1 MFVHRD
7 KRTSVSTNEENKT
20 ELTKEV
26 FTGIASKLP
35 EIVFLGNLWY
45 TVYQPQT
52 IAGWSFFYQFLAK
65 RGQEGEGRCNWAGGE
80 APEPINAPVS
90 FLFDLGYF
98 FPDQCPILELDK
110 SFMRW
115 GGACKAK
122 APPCLGFWERK
133 LFFLLS
139 LTRSWKLSGVKATLD
154 SFHFGTSYHIP
165 TNKCRKE
172 RIYQS
177 GLMAREAVCHS
188 DYEST
193 KPGRA
198 SRSLSGD
205 VSLSDVSQSRMISA
219 AQFST
224 QRGNWNPFIPPSPS
238 EEKRSLL
245 SLC

>member
-1 MFVHRD
+1 MISSVTYDNWKARAFSFWQWKSEIDKEREMWNTSPKKERCTKRNETKAHRS
-7 KRTSVSTNEENKT
+7 R
-20 ELTKEV
+20 
-26 FTGIASKLP
+26 P
-35 EIVFLGNLWY
+35 EA
-45 TVYQPQT
+45 Q
-52 IAGWSFFYQFLAK
+52 
-65 RGQEGEGRCNWAGGE
+65 
-80 APEPINAPVS
+80 
-90 FLFDLGYF
+90 
-98 FPDQCPILELDK
+98 
-110 SFMRW
+110 
-115 GGACKAK
+115 
-122 APPCLGFWERK
+122 PCLGFWERK

>member
-35 EIVFLGNLWY
+35 EIVFLGHLWY

-122 APPCLGFWERK
+122 APQP
-133 LFFLLS
+133 FFSVIDRVLVFIYMIDNIYPHLVLL
-139 LTRSWKLSGVKATLD
+139 REQKKENY
-154 SFHFGTSYHIP
+154 SF
-165 TNKCRKE
+165 
-172 RIYQS
+172 
-177 GLMAREAVCHS
+177 
-188 DYEST
+188 
-193 KPGRA
+193 
-198 SRSLSGD
+198 
-205 VSLSDVSQSRMISA
+205 MIS
-219 AQFST
+219 
-224 QRGNWNPFIPPSPS
+224 GPYLYW
-238 EEKRSLL
+238 L
-245 SLC
+245 SRF